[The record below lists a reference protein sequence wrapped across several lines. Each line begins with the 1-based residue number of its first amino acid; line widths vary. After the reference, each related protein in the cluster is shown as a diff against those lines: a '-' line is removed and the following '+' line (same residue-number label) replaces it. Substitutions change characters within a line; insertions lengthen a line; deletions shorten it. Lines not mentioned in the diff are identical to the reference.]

1 MYLYNRGK
9 PGTPSA
15 AVAALLLALA
25 VFPAPRAAAQSAP
38 LLPPAKQQE
47 IRAAIAAEMDR
58 LRIPGL
64 SAAIA
69 IDLRTA
75 WSEGF
80 GMADI
85 ENSVPARANTVYR
98 LGSISK
104 PITAVA
110 VMQLAERGKLK
121 LDEPIHTYV
130 PAFPR
135 KPWPVTVRELLAH
148 LGGVRHYTSP
158 AEILSTRHYTEVLGA
173 LDVFGN
179 DPLLFEP
186 GTRFSYTTFGYT
198 LLGGAVE
205 SASGMRFVD
214 YLRENVFGPA
224 KMDCIRDDNVY
235 AIVPHRARGYR
246 RPEGGE
252 IENCA
257 LADTSN
263 KIPGGGLISTAG
275 DLVQFASAVAGGTLL
290 NRQSVSEM
298 FTQQKTREG
307 KPTRYGLGWY
317 FFNIDGRKWVGHS
330 GGQPGTSTMLLLEP
344 KQGFVLSL
352 MANIE
357 GVDLYPLVDRIAAIA
372 LQ

>member
-1 MYLYNRGK
+1 MHVTKRRK
-9 PGTPSA
+9 PWPSF
-15 AVAALLLALA
+15 AVAATLLLAPA
-25 VFPAPRAAAQSAP
+25 VFGAP
-38 LLPPAKQQE
+38 LPPAKQQE
-47 IRAAIAAEMDR
+47 VRAAVAAEMDR
-58 LRIPGL
+58 LKIPGL

-85 ENSVPARANTVYR
+85 ENAVPARANTVYR

-121 LDEPIHTYV
+121 LDEPIQTYV

-158 AEILSTRHYTEVLGA
+158 VEIASTRHYMEVLGA

-186 GTRFSYTTFGYT
+186 GTRFSYTTYGYT

-205 SASGMRFVD
+205 SASGMKFMD
-214 YLRENVFGPA
+214 YLREHIFAPA
-224 KMDCIRDDNVY
+224 NMEHIRDDNVY

-246 RPEGGE
+246 RPAGGE
-252 IENCA
+252 IENCE

-263 KIPGGGLISTAG
+263 KIPGGGMISTAG
-275 DLVQFASAVAGGTLL
+275 DLVQFASAVAGETLL
-290 NRQSVSEM
+290 NRQSVSQM
-298 FTQQKTREG
+298 FTEQKTADG

-317 FFNIDGRKWVGHS
+317 LFDINGRKWAGHS
-330 GGQPGTSTMLLLEP
+330 GAQPGTSTMLLLEP
-344 KQGFVLSL
+344 KQGFAVSL

-357 GVDLYPLVDRIAAIA
+357 GVNLNPLAVRIAAIA

>member
-1 MYLYNRGK
+1 
-9 PGTPSA
+9 
-15 AVAALLLALA
+15 
-25 VFPAPRAAAQSAP
+25 
-38 LLPPAKQQE
+38 
-47 IRAAIAAEMDR
+47 MDR

-69 IDLRTA
+69 IDKRTV

-85 ENSVPARANTVYR
+85 ENSVPARATTVYR

-121 LDEPIHTYV
+121 LDEPIQTYV
-130 PAFPR
+130 PAFAR

-148 LGGVRHYTSP
+148 LGGVRHYNSQ
-158 AEILSTRHYTEVLGA
+158 AEVLSTRHYTEVLGA

-214 YLRENVFGPA
+214 YLREHIFGPA
-224 KMDCIRDDNVY
+224 KMDRIRDDNVY

-246 RPEGGE
+246 RETGGE

-263 KIPGGGLISTAG
+263 KIPGGGMISTAG

-298 FTQQKTREG
+298 FAEQKTSDG
-307 KPTRYGLGWY
+307 KPTGYGLGW
-317 FFNIDGRKWVGHS
+317 FLFDIDGRRWVGH
-330 GGQPGTSTMLLLEP
+330 GGAQPGTSTMLLTEP
-344 KQGFVLSL
+344 KRGIAVAV

-357 GVDLYPLVDRIAAIA
+357 GVNLNALAARIAAIIA
-372 LQ
+372 LE